1 MKRQQIVDTVN
12 SLQGESGHKKVV
24 EVYNSQDKL
33 PRGYRLKL
41 SDAWCAATVS
51 AVFLMNG
58 CNAFSE
64 CSCQEMIK
72 KAQAVGMWVENDNYR
87 PSVGD
92 VMLYDWQDSGSGDN
106 KGVADHVGIVVETS
120 GETIYVREGNKSG
133 SIGNRVM
140 RVNGR
145 YIRGYITPRYEVA
158 DQIYTEDTP
167 LRVLVDDII
176 MGRLGDGAVRKNN
189 IYNVIQ
195 GLVNDRLTQR
205 K

>member
-1 MKRQQIVDTVN
+1 MKRQQVVDTIN
-12 SLQGESGHKKVV
+12 SLQGDAGHKKIL
-24 EVYNSQDKL
+24 EVYNAQEKL
-33 PRGYRLKL
+33 PRGYKMKY

-58 CNAFSE
+58 CSTFSE
-64 CSCQEMIK
+64 CSCSEMIK
-72 KAQAVGMWVENDNYR
+72 KAQTAGLWVENDNYR
-87 PSVGD
+87 PSIGD

-106 KGVADHVGIVVETS
+106 KGVPDHVGIVVEVS
-120 GETIYVREGNKSG
+120 GETLYVREGNKSG

-145 YIRGYITPRYEVA
+145 YIRGYIVPRYEVS

-176 MGRLGDGAVRKNN
+176 LGRLGDGAVRKNN
-189 IYNVIQ
+189 IYNVVQ
-195 GLVNDRLTQR
+195 QLVNQRLI
-205 K
+205 KK